1 MKIYII
7 GSPASGKTTLSK
19 KLSEKYHIKRYE
31 LDCIVYDD
39 EHEHVKRTDEEINRL
54 FNKILKEK
62 SWIIE
67 DVGRSKF
74 EKGRVECD
82 KIYYLKFSKQ
92 EIYKRIFKRWLK
104 QKMGK
109 EQYNYPPTLS
119 QLLNMIKIANQ
130 YSKKESSKLKS
141 LEKYI
146 DKITYID
153 NKTNINKL

>member
-7 GSPASGKTTLSK
+7 GSPGSGKTTLSK

-39 EHEHVKRTDEEINRL
+39 QHEHVKRTDEEINRL

-130 YSKKESSKLKS
+130 YSKKEPSKLKS

-153 NKTNINKL
+153 SKTNLNKL

>member
-130 YSKKESSKLKS
+130 YSKKEPSKLKS

-153 NKTNINKL
+153 SKTNINKL

>member
-19 KLSEKYHIKRYE
+19 KLSEKYNIKRYE

-130 YSKKESSKLKS
+130 YSKKEPSKLKS

-153 NKTNINKL
+153 SKTNINKL